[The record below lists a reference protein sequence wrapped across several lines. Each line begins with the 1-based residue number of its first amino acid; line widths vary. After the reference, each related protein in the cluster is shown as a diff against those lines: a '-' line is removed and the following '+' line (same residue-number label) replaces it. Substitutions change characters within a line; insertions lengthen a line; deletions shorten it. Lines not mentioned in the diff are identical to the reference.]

1 MNRRSLL
8 TGAAALGMAGT
19 TGLARPAYSQA
30 ANRTPKFVPQANLAN
45 PDPVWTTTIVAANH
59 AHMVWDQLWNF
70 DEGLNPKPQ
79 MLSGVETS
87 SDGLTWK
94 LTLRGGQLW
103 HDGEKVL
110 AKDCVA
116 SLLRWMKRDG
126 MGQRIASQLNEMV
139 TTSDSTFEI
148 RLKKPFPLIPMAFA
162 NNCHMMP
169 ERMAKTDA
177 FQQITEYVGSGPFRF
192 VKDEWVS
199 GSRAVYAKFDKY
211 SPRNEA
217 PNNMSGGKVV
227 NIERVE
233 WLVTGDAASAAAAL
247 QTGELDWLEQPLSDL
262 LPVLARAPGVTVETT
277 DLFGNAGLIR
287 FNHMHP
293 PFNNVKLRQA
303 VLAMVDQKDF
313 LAAIMG
319 ADSKLTQ
326 SGVGVFTPGTPLASD
341 AGLEKIT
348 GKRDLAAAK
357 KLVAESGYK
366 GEKVVIMAPTDF
378 AVINAMAQVTAQVCR
393 DIGLNVEYVST
404 DWGALVQRRA
414 SREPVEK
421 GGWSIFCTYG
431 DGFTFSNPAVYTA
444 LWGMGE
450 KAWFGWYNSPKMEAL
465 RDAWYDAP
473 DLPTQ
478 QRLGREMQSLAMEE
492 VPFVPLGIW
501 RQPIARRNNVT
512 GILKATRP
520 LFWNVRKG

>member
-1 MNRRSLL
+1 MHRRSLL
-8 TGAAALGMAGT
+8 TGAAAIGAAASI
-19 TGLARPAYSQA
+19 GLPRPALSQGA
-30 ANRTPKFVPQANLAN
+30 ARTLKFVPQANLAN

-70 DEGLNPKPQ
+70 DENLTPRLQ
-79 MLSGVETS
+79 MLAGATTS
-87 SDGLTWK
+87 ADGLTWT
-94 LTLRGGQLW
+94 LTLRDGLMFT
-103 HDGEKVL
+103 DGEPVRSN
-110 AKDCVA
+110 DCVA

-126 MGQRIASQLNEMV
+126 MGQRIAAQMNEMKV
-139 TTSDSTFEI
+139 TNDKTFEI
-148 RLKKPFPLIPMAFA
+148 LLKKPFALIPMAFA

-192 VKDEWVS
+192 IRDEWVS
-199 GSRAVYAKFDKY
+199 GSRAVYMKNDKY
-211 SPRNEA
+211 LPRNEA
-217 PNNMSGGKVV
+217 PSNMAGGKVAYLD
-227 NIERVE
+227 RVE
-233 WLVTGDAASAAAAL
+233 WHITGDPATAASAI
-247 QTGELDWLEQPLSDL
+247 QTGEIDWVEQPLADL
-262 LPVLARAPGVTVETT
+262 LPMLGRAPGVVVEST
-277 DLFGNAGLIR
+277 DLFGNIGLIR

-293 PFNNVKLRQA
+293 PFNNQKLRQA

-319 ADSKLTQ
+319 ADSKLTE

-341 AGLEKIT
+341 AGMEKLN

-393 DIGLNVEYVST
+393 DLGLNVDYVAT

-465 RDAWYDAP
+465 RDSWFDAL

-492 VPFVPLGIW
+492 VPFVPLGLW
-501 RQPIARRNNVT
+501 RQPIARRANVT
-512 GILKATRP
+512 GILRATRP
-520 LFWNVRKG
+520 LFWNIKKA

>member
-1 MNRRSLL
+1 MQRRTLL
-8 TGAAALGMAGT
+8 AGAAALGAAGSI
-19 TGLARPAYSQA
+19 GLARPAIGQGA
-30 ANRTPKFVPQANLAN
+30 ARTLRFVPQANLAN

-70 DEGLNPKPQ
+70 DESLTPRLQ
-79 MLSGVETS
+79 MLAGATTS
-87 SDGLTWK
+87 ADGLTWT
-94 LTLRGGQLW
+94 LTLR
-103 HDGEKVL
+103 DGLMFTDGAPVRS
-110 AKDCVA
+110 ADCIA

-126 MGQRIASQLNEMV
+126 MGQRIAGQMNEMKAV
-139 TTSDSTFEI
+139 NDKTFEI
-148 RLKKPFPLIPMAFA
+148 LLKKPFALIPMAFS
-162 NNCHMMP
+162 NNCHIMP

-192 VKDEWVS
+192 IRDEWVS
-199 GSRAVYAKFDKY
+199 GSRAVYIKNDKY
-211 SPRNEA
+211 VPRSEA
-217 PNNMSGGKVV
+217 PNNMAGGKVV
-227 NIERVE
+227 NIDRVE
-233 WLVTGDAASAAAAL
+233 WHITGDPSSAAAAI
-247 QTGELDWLEQPLSDL
+247 QTGELDWIEQPLADL

-287 FNHMHP
+287 FNHLHP

-313 LAAIMG
+313 LAAIIG
-319 ADSKLTQ
+319 VNSPLAQ
-326 SGVGVFTPGTPLASD
+326 AGVGVFTPGTPLASD
-341 AGLEKIT
+341 AGMEKIT

-378 AVINAMAQVTAQVCR
+378 AVINAMAQVTAQLCR
-393 DIGLNVEYVST
+393 DLGLNVDYVAT

-444 LWGMGE
+444 LWGTGD

-473 DLPTQ
+473 DMATQ
-478 QRLGREMQSLAMEE
+478 QRLGREMQVLAFDE
-492 VPFVPLGIW
+492 VPFAPLGLW

-520 LFWNVRKG
+520 LFWNVRKA

>member
-1 MNRRSLL
+1 MQRRSLL
-8 TGAAALGMAGT
+8 TGAAALGAAGT
-19 TGLARPAYSQA
+19 LGLARPAIGQGA
-30 ANRTPKFVPQANLAN
+30 ARTLKFVPQANLAN

-70 DEGLNPKPQ
+70 DEGLTPRLQ
-79 MLSGVETS
+79 MLAGATTS
-87 SDGLTWK
+87 ADGLTWT
-94 LTLRGGQLW
+94 LTLRDGLLF
-103 HDGEKVL
+103 HDGEKVRSN
-110 AKDCVA
+110 DCVA

-126 MGQRIASQLNEMV
+126 MGQRIAGQMNEMKV
-139 TTSDSTFEI
+139 VDDKTFQI
-148 RLKKPFPLIPMAFA
+148 LLKKPFALIPMAFA

-192 VKDEWVS
+192 VRDEWVS

-211 SPRNEA
+211 LPRNEA

-233 WLVTGDAASAAAAL
+233 WHIAGDPATAAAAV
-247 QTGELDWLEQPLSDL
+247 QTGEVDWVEQPLSDL
-262 LPVLARAPGVTVETT
+262 LPVLSRAAGVVVEST

-287 FNHMHP
+287 FNHLHP
-293 PFNNVKLRQA
+293 PFNNQKLRQA
-303 VLAMVDQKDF
+303 VLAVTNQKDF

-326 SGVGVFTPGTPLASD
+326 SGIGVFTPGTPLASD
-341 AGLEKIT
+341 AGMEKIN
-348 GKRDLAAAK
+348 GPRDLAAAK

-366 GEKVVIMAPTDF
+366 GERAVIMAPTDF
-378 AVINAMAQVTAQVCR
+378 AVINAMAQVTAQLCR
-393 DIGLNVEYVST
+393 DLGINVDYVAT

-450 KAWFGWYNSPKMEAL
+450 KAWFGWPTSPKMEAL
-465 RDAWYDAP
+465 RDAWFEAP
-473 DLPTQ
+473 DLATQ
-478 QRLGREMQSLAMEE
+478 QKLGREMQVLALDE
-492 VPFVPLGIW
+492 VPFVPLGLW
-501 RQPIARRNNVT
+501 RQPIARRANVT

-520 LFWNVRKG
+520 LFWNVKKA